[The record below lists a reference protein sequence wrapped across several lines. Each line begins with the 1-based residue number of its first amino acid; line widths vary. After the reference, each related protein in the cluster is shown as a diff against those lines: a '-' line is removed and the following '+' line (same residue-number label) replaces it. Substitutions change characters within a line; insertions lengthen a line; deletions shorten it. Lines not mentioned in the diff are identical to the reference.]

1 MQWPKKNLNRILFE
15 PSALLFLS
23 FLILFLTHIS
33 QSPLDINQFIPKTV
47 YKLAF
52 QSHFSSEESDV
63 NIHTYLPKQSPWQ
76 HILDE
81 KITPQDFTTKEQL
94 LPSGRLMTWSG
105 DESQHYAGYEYLL
118 HLTGN
123 QFSLPD
129 NTAIEKNLPSEI
141 STYLDS
147 SEHVQVNH
155 PEIAQ
160 LWQNIKPANQDLK
173 SVLTSIFN
181 YTHQEID
188 SVPFK
193 GTTDAL
199 TTARLKVASCNGK
212 SRLFVALAR
221 LNGIPARLVGGL
233 ILDNG
238 SKKTS
243 HQWVEAYVQGHWV
256 SFGPTNGYFATR
268 PSHFLKLYQGD
279 EALFRHTSNIGFDYL
294 FSISS
299 QTVSPSLYPDLLSD
313 NPAKINLAP
322 TLTEL
327 HLSPTTVSIILLFPL
342 CTLIITF
349 LRNVVGIKTFGIF
362 MPMLIAATCMYS
374 GLFWGLLGFIIILMI
389 ALVFHIWLEKQRIL
403 KTARL
408 ATVIS
413 LISLLFISMLY
424 LMNND
429 QKMEFGM
436 LALMP
441 VVIISFVAERIHQVT
456 VEGHWMEL
464 LTTSLGTLLTI
475 LLCYFYMDS
484 YLLQSLFSIF
494 PETYLLVLAGLIFIG
509 KWDGIRISEL
519 MRFKHVDNRVNKNL
533 LGINNRNRNIIYKHN
548 SKPLL
553 RLAADKLA
561 SKKALIDKKV
571 LVPKTLATFKHQHH
585 LNSLQEQLTGLKEF
599 VIKPNNGSQGN
610 GILVIVDKKEHYI
623 SAGGKTFSLDQLKQH
638 IKEILIGSFSQ
649 SGETDIAYIEPLIK
663 QDPRI
668 NLISPQGLSDI
679 RIILANGQIISAMLR
694 VPSQASNGKANLHQ
708 GAIGVAVDIETGQ
721 TLKAMHKGKVI
732 QFHPDT
738 KASLINVPVPHWS
751 RIKEMAVNSY
761 QAVPL
766 AYLGVDVC
774 LDEILGPLVL
784 EVNGRAGLEIQN
796 IHQTG
801 FKKEL
806 LLAIEGAPAQ

>member
-1 MQWPKKNLNRILFE
+1 MSWPTSKLKRILFE
-15 PSALLFLS
+15 PSIALLAAFIILLS
-23 FLILFLTHIS
+23 LHLY
-33 QSPLDINQFIPKTV
+33 QSPLDMSHFIPKTV
-47 YKLAF
+47 YKLVF
-52 QSHFSSEESDV
+52 QSHFESEENDV
-63 NIHTYLPKQSPWQ
+63 NIHTYLPKQSQWQ
-76 HILDE
+76 QILDE
-81 KITPQDFTTKEQL
+81 KITPQDITTKEQL
-94 LPSGRLMTWSG
+94 LPSGRLITWSG
-105 DESQHYAGYEYLL
+105 DESQHFAGYEYLL

-123 QFSLPD
+123 QFSLPE
-129 NTAIEKNLPSEI
+129 NSAIEKNLTPELT
-141 STYLDS
+141 TYLNP

-160 LWQNIKPANQDLK
+160 LWETIKPARQDIH
-173 SVLTSIFN
+173 SVLNTIFQ
-181 YTHQEID
+181 YTYQEID
-188 SVPFK
+188 TVPFK

-233 ILDNG
+233 ILDGG

-279 EALFRHTSNIGFDYL
+279 ESLFRHTSNIGFDYL

-299 QTVSPSLYPDLLSD
+299 QTVSPSLYPDLLTD
-313 NPAKINLAP
+313 NETRINLAP
-322 TLTEL
+322 ALTEL

-374 GLFWGLLGFIIILMI
+374 GLLWGLVGFVVILTI
-389 ALVFHIWLEKQRIL
+389 ALGFHIWLEKQRIL

-413 LISLLFISMLY
+413 LISLLFIAMLY
-424 LMNND
+424 LMNNE

-464 LTTSLGTLLTI
+464 CTTSLGTLLTI

-484 YLLQSLFSIF
+484 YLLQSVFSVF
-494 PETYLLVLAGLIFIG
+494 PETFLLVLAGLIFIG

-519 MRFKHVDNRVNKNL
+519 LRFKHVDNRENKNL

-561 SKKALIDKKV
+561 SKEALIQQKV
-571 LVPKTLATFKHQHH
+571 LVPNTLATFKHQHH
-585 LNSLQEQLTGLKEF
+585 LNTLTDQLGDLKEF

-610 GILVIVDKKEHYI
+610 GILVIVDKKEHYL
-623 SAGGKTFSLDQLKQH
+623 SAGGKTFTIDQLKQH

-649 SGETDIAYIEPLIK
+649 SGEIDIAYIEPLIK
-663 QDPRI
+663 QDARI

-679 RIILANGQIISAMLR
+679 RIIMANGKIISAMLR
-694 VPSQASNGKANLHQ
+694 VPSKASNGKANLHQ
-708 GAIGVAVDIETGQ
+708 GAIGVAVDIESGV
-721 TLKAMHKGKVI
+721 TLKAMHQGKVVHH
-732 QFHPDT
+732 HPDT
-738 KASLINVPVPHWS
+738 KASLAHVTVPHWP
-751 RIKEMAVNSY
+751 RITEMATNSY
-761 QAVPL
+761 RAVPL

-774 LDEILGPLVL
+774 LDEVLGPLVL

-806 LLAIEGAPAQ
+806 FHAIEGGLA

>member
-1 MQWPKKNLNRILFE
+1 MQWPATKLTRIIFE
-15 PSALLFLS
+15 PSALLFTS
-23 FLILFLTHIS
+23 FLILFLTHIL

-47 YKLAF
+47 YKLVL
-52 QSHFSSEESDV
+52 QSNFSSEESDV
-63 NIHTYLPKQSPWQ
+63 NIHTYLPKQSEWQ

-81 KITPQDFTTKEQL
+81 KITPQDVTTKEQL
-94 LPSGRLMTWSG
+94 LPSGRLMSWSG
-105 DESQHYAGYEYLL
+105 DENQHYAGYEYLL

-123 QFSLPD
+123 QFSLPK
-129 NTAIEKNLPSEI
+129 NTTIEKNVPAEF
-141 STYLDS
+141 STYLNS

-155 PEIAQ
+155 PEISQ
-160 LWQNIKPANQDLK
+160 LWKTIKPSTQDVE

-181 YTHQEID
+181 YTYQEIE

-243 HQWVEAYVQGHWV
+243 HQWVEVYVQGHWV

-313 NPAKINLAP
+313 NQANINLAP
-322 TLTEL
+322 ALTEL
-327 HLSPTTVSIILLFPL
+327 HLSPTTVSIFLLFPL

-374 GLFWGLLGFIIILMI
+374 GLFWGLVGFIVILMI
-389 ALVFHIWLEKQRIL
+389 ALGFHIWLEKQRIL

-413 LISLLFISMLY
+413 LISLLFIAMLY
-424 LMNND
+424 LMSSE

-456 VEGHWMEL
+456 TEGHWMEL
-464 LTTSLGTLLTI
+464 LTTSAGTLVTI

-484 YLLQSLFSIF
+484 YLLQSMFSIF
-494 PETYLLVLAGLIFIG
+494 PETFLLVLAGLIFIG

-519 MRFKHVDNRVNKNL
+519 LRFKHVDNRVNTNL
-533 LGINNRNRNIIYKHN
+533 LGINSRNRNIIYKHN

-561 SKKALIDKKV
+561 SKESLLKEKV

-585 LNSLQEQLTGLKEF
+585 LSSLQNQLKDLTEF

-610 GILVIVDKKEHYI
+610 GILVITSKKEHYI
-623 SAGGKTFSLDQLKQH
+623 SAGGKTFSIDQLKQH

-679 RIILANGQIISAMLR
+679 RIILANGKIISAMLR

-721 TLKAMHKGKVI
+721 TLKAMHQGKVI
-732 QFHPDT
+732 QYHPDT
-738 KASLINVPVPHWS
+738 NTSLTNVSVPHWS
-751 RIKEMAVNSY
+751 RIKEMAINSY
-761 QAVPL
+761 HAVPL

-806 LLAIEGAPAQ
+806 FQAIEGDLA